1 MQPPR
6 IDENSLSRFTD
17 PGSFDRGRRYH
28 RDRLT
33 GNYQILNLTDVDLH
47 FTAETEG
54 SHGKSY
60 EQDVLVEFD
69 EATGEPLHIDGICSC
84 PVELNCKHVVSACLG
99 LQEQLAR
106 TGSAGLT
113 ARDFGQWLATACA
126 TPPEPADPHAREY
139 LLFYLRL
146 DDFTEEWRVDLRI
159 ATRRRKDGL
168 FNRGRSIPLG
178 RLRLPHGEYAACM
191 QAGDGET
198 LDMLAASAPDAVNHA
213 VLRGAAGAMAL
224 ERMLATDRL
233 FLEGHSGRPQASAGA
248 VSRGETRDVA
258 LEWNEVAG
266 GQLQLLVRIP
276 PSDAVLVPTSPPYYV
291 DLDGG
296 VVGPLQLPEGM
307 NPEWLARLDKAPMV
321 SRAEAEAVSRE
332 ILLHYP
338 WMPTPAPVEVREIVG
353 EAPVPELLMT
363 LVEGN
368 MSDSRAELRFIY
380 GDLVVEGAAGQ
391 RVFTR
396 EVAGELA
403 RVHRD
408 PEAEARARERLSALG
423 LESGVIGFGDG
434 DSVPSDIYT
443 PDESATTDQ
452 QVLQHWL
459 TFLGEGVAT
468 LESEGWRIEWQGALA
483 PSTRAADAVEA
494 RVEEGND
501 WFDLQF
507 DLEVDGRRVP
517 LLPLVAEL
525 IGDYEPGGLP
535 EQLWLEVDADDY
547 VRVAREQIEP
557 VLRTV
562 LDLHQQLGGGGDEAV
577 RLSRFDAPRL
587 ERLGELPVK
596 GGEKVRELARNL
608 TRFEALAEAPAPAGF
623 NGSLRAYQQQGVNW
637 LQFLRE
643 YDLAGVLADDMGLGK
658 TVQTLAHLA
667 IEKEAGRLTEP
678 ALVVAPTSLLSN
690 WRREAEEFTP
700 GLDVLVLQGPERKK
714 HFDTLGEHDVIFTT
728 YPLLPR
734 DAEVLRARR
743 YSFLILDEAQQIKN
757 PRAQSARLVRSLEAD
772 HRLCLTGTP
781 MENHLGELWALFDF
795 LLPGFLGDREQF
807 TRDYRT
813 PIERQGDTERLR
825 QLTRRTAPF
834 MLRRTK
840 DVVAGE
846 LPEKS
851 ELLRTTPIEGKQAKL
866 YESIRLAMEEKVRKA
881 IEKKGLAG
889 SQITILDALLK
900 LRQVCCDPRLLPAA
914 TEGRNAPSAKLN
926 MLMELL
932 PDMVEEGRRI
942 LLFSQFTSMLGLI
955 EKELKG
961 TGIRYTK
968 LTGQT
973 RKRDEA
979 IERFRSGEA
988 SLFLI
993 SLKAGGVGLNL
1004 TEADTVIHYDPWWNP
1019 AVEEQATDRVHRIGQ
1034 DKPVFVYKLVTEG
1047 TVEEKILTMQAHK
1060 SRLAE
1065 SVYQQGGR
1073 GAEEAPIDQEMVR
1086 ALFAA
1091 D

>member
-1 MQPPR
+1 
-6 IDENSLSRFTD
+6 
-17 PGSFDRGRRYH
+17 
-28 RDRLT
+28 
-33 GNYQILNLTDVDLH
+33 
-47 FTAETEG
+47 
-54 SHGKSY
+54 
-60 EQDVLVEFD
+60 VEFD
-69 EATGEPLHIDGICSC
+69 EATGEPVRLDGLCSC
-84 PVELNCKHVVSACLG
+84 PVEFNCKHVVSACLG
-99 LQEQLAR
+99 LREQMAR
-106 TGSAGLT
+106 TGSAGLS
-113 ARDFGQWLATACA
+113 AHDFGQWLAAACGTAS
-126 TPPEPADPHAREY
+126 EPADPYAREH
-139 LLFYLRL
+139 LLFHLGV
-146 DDFTEEWRVDLRI
+146 DDFSEQWRVALRI
-159 ATRRRKDGL
+159 ATRRRKDGQ
-168 FNRGRSIPLG
+168 FNRGRSVPLS
-178 RLRLPHGEYAACM
+178 RLRLTHGEYAACM
-191 QAGDGET
+191 REGDSET
-198 LDMLAASAPDAVNHA
+198 LDMLAASATEASNHA

-233 FLEGHSGRPQASAGA
+233 FLEDQIDREKPSAGPA
-248 VSRGETRDVA
+248 SRGETREVA

-266 GQLQLLVRIP
+266 GQLQLEVRITP
-276 PSDAVLVPTSPPYYV
+276 GDARIIPTSPPHYV

-296 VVGPLQLPEGM
+296 QIGPLNLPKGM
-307 NPEWLARLDKAPMV
+307 SAEWLERINNAPMV
-321 SRAEAEAVSRE
+321 SRAEAEALSRE

-338 WMPTPAPVEVREIVG
+338 WMPTPAPVELREIVG
-353 EAPVPELLMT
+353 EAPVPELVIT
-363 LVEGN
+363 LVEEDVT
-368 MSDSRAELRFIY
+368 SSRAELRFIY
-380 GDLVVEGAAGQ
+380 DDLVAEGAGGGD
-391 RVFTR
+391 VFTR
-396 EVAGELA
+396 EVEGELV
-403 RVHRD
+403 RVQRD
-408 PEAEARARERLSALG
+408 AEAEGRARERLSALG
-423 LESGVIGFGDG
+423 LEAGVIGFGDG
-434 DSVPSDIYT
+434 GSVTSDLYT
-443 PDESATTDQ
+443 AGDMAPTDQ
-452 QVLQHWL
+452 QALQHWI

-468 LESEGWRIEWQGALA
+468 LESEGWRIEWQGASV

-494 RVEEGND
+494 RVDEGSD

-507 DLEVDGRRVP
+507 DMEVDGRRVP
-517 LLPLVAEL
+517 LLPLVTDL

-535 EQLWLEVDADDY
+535 EQIWLEVDADDY

-562 LDLHQQLGGGGDEAV
+562 LELHQRLGSGDGEAV

-587 ERLGELPVK
+587 ERLGELPVR
-596 GGEKVRELARNL
+596 GGEKVRDLARNL
-608 TRFEALAEAPAPAGF
+608 TRFEALTEAPVPEDF
-623 NGSLRAYQQQGVNW
+623 NGTLRSYQQQGVNW

-700 GLDVLVLQGPERKK
+700 GLDVLVLHGPERKK

-757 PRAQSARLVRSLEAD
+757 PRAQVARLVRSLEAD

-813 PIERQGDTERLR
+813 PIEKQGDSERLR

-846 LPEKS
+846 LPVKS

-914 TEGRNAPSAKLN
+914 TEGRDAPSAKLN

-932 PDMVEEGRRI
+932 PEMIEEGQRI

-955 EKELKG
+955 EQELKG
-961 TGIRYTK
+961 RGIRYTK